1 MVVLCQ
7 ALSEAIQ
14 FGKTPPCILCT
25 NLHANPHGGIV
36 FMSNID
42 FLGAYARVYIWL
54 DDLPW
59 LAFVPPPHPSNH
71 ETLIGFHLSLPIGY
85 VDSEK

>member
-1 MVVLCQ
+1 
-7 ALSEAIQ
+7 
-14 FGKTPPCILCT
+14 
-25 NLHANPHGGIV
+25 
-36 FMSNID
+36 MSNID

-85 VDSEK
+85 VDSETYF